1 MKKRIFTA
9 VFILLVTALAA
20 ACGASV
26 DDTSPATVRLT
37 VDTPAESVTVVSSS
51 GTVEG
56 EGKVFTVSLPDR
68 RGAVVTVSADGYET
82 VTLRFDAA
90 DFAAGDTIERT
101 VALAAP
107 NTAVLQ
113 VSVANGV
120 PATVTARGASDAE
133 YTAVKSGSRYTVT
146 VPGRAG
152 LDAEITV
159 SADGYEPYT
168 LRVTEADLKS
178 GVWYGSVRLVR
189 AGHKLVETYGYY
201 DTAFTRDYTILSGTR
216 GEYTGDAEPPVYFEL
231 PENGTVILR
240 KSSESG
246 VTLVRAEKLPAY
258 GTTYRCGT
266 VRGSGETLYVLNETF
281 DGESLYYTNWY
292 FSADGGSLEN
302 VTPYETV
309 YGEESFRRCWAFDL
323 PGDGTLYTLE
333 YYSEEVAEGQ
343 WEMRCAVRAYAVTAD
358 RLSASRYDPVY
369 LDESVDGGTDGAV
382 TPKVRDDAPVLDIF
396 IDTDGRPVDN
406 TAEDFDDRYKK
417 VKEELYVHTDAADMM
432 TVERRYIYTETITFR
447 FTLDG
452 YRPGQDYDAAAAGE
466 QDEYYHIGLYSS
478 GNYALTYDESRDVTV
493 LEIKSLFADGTI
505 GFTLFRSAM
514 VPGIGGGYQSIEVGS
529 EMFCYA
535 EDELT
540 AAGDTYTYPDTIDLH
555 DYVHMEDYGQY
566 YDYFYEF
573 VPGLI
578 AGEYPDLAD
587 DAWRIEDCTFAAD
600 GAMTVNLEWYF
611 PADAMVT
618 VKVTYEGDKGESGY
632 TIVTAESAPVRAY
645 DFVVAFEQL
654 RMSGYVEPEM
664 PALEWT
670 FAVSQRQ

>member
-9 VFILLVTALAA
+9 VFILLVTAFAA

-37 VDTPAESVTVVSSS
+37 VDTPADSVTVVSSS

-56 EGKVFTVSLPDR
+56 EGKVFTVRLPDR

-107 NTAVLQ
+107 NKAVLQ

-120 PATVTARGASDAE
+120 PATVTARGGSDAE

-152 LDAEITV
+152 LNAEITV

-168 LRVTEADLKS
+168 MRVTEADLKS
-178 GVWYGSVRLVR
+178 GCWYGSVRLVR
-189 AGHKLVETYGYY
+189 AGYKLVETYGYY
-201 DTAFTRDYTILSGTR
+201 DTAFTRDYTILSGSR
-216 GEYTGDAEPPVYFEL
+216 GEYIGENTEPPVYFEL
-231 PENGTVILR
+231 PENSAVILR

-258 GTTYRCGT
+258 GTTYRCGEFEYAYALR
-266 VRGSGETLYVLNETF
+266 VAAAYF
-281 DGESLYYTNWY
+281 DGEPLDDTAWTNTAWYYT
-292 FSADGGSLEN
+292 DGAAVEKAVLTRYS
-302 VTPYETV
+302 
-309 YGEESFRRCWAFDL
+309 YGEVVFHL
-323 PGDGTLYTLE
+323 PGAGTLYTVN
-333 YYSEEVAEGQ
+333 YWTDTAT
-343 WEMRCAVRAYAVTAD
+343 VRAFTVTEDMLAASLTTPVV
-358 RLSASRYDPVY
+358 LSDGSEPSGAIVMARYDDVPVV
-369 LDESVDGGTDGAV
+369 SRFVDTAG
-382 TPKVRDDAPVLDIF
+382 L
-396 IDTDGRPVDN
+396 PVDN
-406 TAEDFDDRYKK
+406 TAEDFSDRYASLGAT
-417 VKEELYVHTDAADMM
+417 VHIHTDDAGGL
-432 TVERRYIYTETITFR
+432 TVEHRQVYTEWRTFR

-452 YRPGQDYDAAAAGE
+452 YRPAYDYDAAAAGV

-478 GNYALTYDESRDVTV
+478 GNYTLTYDESRNVTV

-505 GFTLFRSAM
+505 GFKLFRSAL

-529 EMFCYA
+529 ELFCYA

-540 AAGDTYTYPDTIDLH
+540 AAGDTYTYPGTIDPH
-555 DYVHMEDYGQY
+555 DYVYIYGYGQY
-566 YDYFYEF
+566 DEYFYEF
-573 VPGLI
+573 VPWLI
-578 AGEYPDLAD
+578 AEEHPDLAD
-587 DAWRIEDCTFAAD
+587 DRWRIENCTYAAD
-600 GAMTVNLEWYF
+600 GVMTADDRWYF
-611 PADAMVT
+611 PAEAMVT
-618 VKVTYEGDKGESGY
+618 VKATYEGDRDENGY

-645 DFVVAFEQL
+645 DFVVAFERL
-654 RMSGYVEPEM
+654 RMSGYIEPEM

>member
-90 DFAAGDTIERT
+90 DFAAGDAIERT

-120 PATVTARGASDAE
+120 PATVTARGSDTE

-152 LDAEITV
+152 LNAEITV

-189 AGHKLVETYGYY
+189 AGYKLVETYGYY

-216 GEYTGDAEPPVYFEL
+216 GEYIGENIEPPVYFEL

-246 VTLVRAEKLPAY
+246 VTLVRAAELPAY

-358 RLSASRYDPVY
+358 RLSASRRDPVY

-452 YRPGQDYDAAAAGE
+452 YRPGQDYDAVAAGE

-478 GNYALTYDESRDVTV
+478 GSYTLTYDESRVTV
-493 LEIKSLFADGTI
+493 LEIESLFTDGTI
-505 GFTLFRSAM
+505 GFTLFRSAL

-587 DAWRIEDCTFAAD
+587 DAWRIEDCMFAAD

-611 PADAMVT
+611 PAEAMVT

-645 DFVVAFEQL
+645 DFVVAFERL

-670 FAVSQRQ
+670 FTVSQRQ